1 VFRFLPYERYLMPGH
16 FGPLHQDENSSGWY
30 RDVTMMIVPY
40 VTDREKL
47 AAFFPEPFTVGE
59 VPTVTVTYAC
69 SKDVDWLAGRGYNLI
84 AVTASAVVFPR
95 VVGKPD

>member
-1 VFRFLPYERYLMPGH
+1 MNAI
-16 FGPLHQDENSSGWY
+16 LHQDENSSGWY

-84 AVTASAVVFPR
+84 AVTASAVFNGKNEVFPR